1 MDTTTNSSARA
12 LPSSELHWLQPLDEG
27 FRLLALNVLQLLPA
41 GESEHR
47 GHSLVVLSA
56 YTGEGRS
63 RVAASLARAL
73 AELQPPVVLIDA
85 DQIGSGLSHLLDTDG
100 WPGEQLTAN
109 VSANGDGRP
118 SLSVMLPDRQRPAPR
133 VAYLAEIQEAMAK
146 AAGSGAIAVVDAPAC
161 TASSVGFYL
170 AAYATGV
177 IYVAGRSESD
187 EAVHRDVRGQL
198 ELQGARVLGVVL
210 NEP

>member
-1 MDTTTNSSARA
+1 MDTTTNPPSRA
-12 LPSSELHWLQPLDEG
+12 LPIGELHWLQPLDEG
-27 FRLLALNVLQLLPA
+27 FRLLALNVLQLLAA
-41 GESEHR
+41 GDAEHR

-73 AELQPPVVLIDA
+73 AELEPPVVLIDG
-85 DQIGSGLSHLLDTDG
+85 DQIGSGLSHLLDTEG
-100 WPGEQLTAN
+100 WPGDELTAK
-109 VSANGDGRP
+109 VGANGDGRP
-118 SLSVMLPDRQRPAPR
+118 SLSLMLPDRQRPATR
-133 VAYLAEIQEAMAK
+133 VAYLTQIQEAMAK
-146 AAGSGAIAVVDAPAC
+146 AVAAGAIAVVDAPAC